1 MITALAGGVGA
12 AKLLVGLAN
21 VIDQKDLTVIVNTGD
36 DIDIH
41 GLHVSPDVD
50 IVAYSLAG
58 IVDEEKGWG
67 IKNDTFHCLE
77 ALKRFTGC
85 EWFQLGD
92 RDLATHVFR
101 TNLLKQ
107 GLTLTEAT
115 AKICS
120 ALGVNAKI
128 LPMTD
133 SKFETRIATRNGTI
147 HFEEYMVKRGAKD
160 EVLGV
165 EYFGAEK
172 AKTSAGVLEA
182 IDEAERVVVCP
193 SNPIV
198 SVGTILSIN
207 GMRETLKQ
215 TQARVVGI
223 SPIVA
228 GLPIKGPADKLLRGL
243 GFEVSAL
250 GVAKLYSDFLD
261 AFIIDTVDS
270 SMKSQIEEL
279 GMEVIVVDTVMR
291 SLQDKVQLAKAALRA

>member
-58 IVDEEKGWG
+58 IVDKEKGWG
-67 IKNDTFHCLE
+67 IENDTFHCLE

-101 TNLLKQ
+101 TNLLRQ

-115 AKICS
+115 TKICS
-120 ALGVNAKI
+120 SLGVNAKI

-133 SKFETRIATRNGTI
+133 SKFETRIATRNGI
-147 HFEEYMVKRGAKD
+147 VHFEEYMVKRGAKD

-165 EYFGAEK
+165 EYFGEEK
-172 AKTSAGVLEA
+172 AKPSAGVLEA

-198 SVGTILSIN
+198 SVETILSIR
-207 GMRETLKQ
+207 GVREALKR
-215 TQARVVGI
+215 TEARVVSV

-261 AFIIDTVDS
+261 AFIIDNADS
-270 SMKSQIEEL
+270 SIKSRIEKL
-279 GMEVIVVDTVMR
+279 GMKVIVVDTVMR
-291 SLQDKVQLAKAALRA
+291 SLQDKVQLAKTVLRA